1 MTRKHLIALL
11 KSLIAH
17 YDLDLQ
23 NVAYLLGD
31 RAALMHLPRFRK
43 ALSAKKPK
51 YHHLGCELNWLCD
64 LLSLDMVSD
73 INSDE
78 SGYFP
83 LIDPADDVV
92 RTICI
97 LTDLAQGL
105 LDGFYEFSETSEN
118 DLSGEA
124 A

>member
-1 MTRKHLIALL
+1 MTRKQLIALL
-11 KSLIAH
+11 KSFIAQ

-23 NVAYLLGD
+23 NAAYLLGD
-31 RAALMHLPRFRK
+31 RAALMRLPRFRK

-51 YHHLGCELNWLCD
+51 YHHLGRELNWLCD
-64 LLSLDMVSD
+64 LLSLGIVSE

-78 SGYFP
+78 SDYFP

-92 RTICI
+92 WTICV
-97 LTDLAQGL
+97 LTDIAQGL

-118 DLSGEA
+118 DLSEVA